1 MALKVFNFLC
11 SNGHLFEGWLK
22 SDLDWKA
29 ESAAG
34 RLACPVCGGAVLE
47 KRPSA
52 PSVARVTGTTR
63 TDVTEDLESRRDREL
78 GARQREAYEALRRAV
93 RDAEDVG
100 RNFKEEARALADG
113 RTNRPGGIRGL
124 CTEADAEE
132 LRSEGIPVFS
142 VPDELLKDGN

>member
-1 MALKVFNFLC
+1 MALKVFNFLS

>member
-29 ESAAG
+29 ESAVG

-63 TDVTEDLESRRDREL
+63 TDVTEDLQSRRDREL

-93 RDAEDVG
+93 RGAEDVG
-100 RNFKEEARALADG
+100 RNFKDEARALADG

>member
-1 MALKVFNFLC
+1 MVLKVFNFLC

>member
-63 TDVTEDLESRRDREL
+63 TDVTEDLQSRRDREL

-93 RDAEDVG
+93 RGAEDVG

-113 RTNRPGGIRGL
+113 RTNRLGGIRGL

>member
-78 GARQREAYEALRRAV
+78 VARQREAYEALRRAV
-93 RDAEDVG
+93 RGAEDVG
-100 RNFKEEARALADG
+100 HNFKEEARALADG

>member
-93 RDAEDVG
+93 RGAEDVG

>member
-63 TDVTEDLESRRDREL
+63 TDVTEDLQSRRDREL

-93 RDAEDVG
+93 RGAEDVG

>member
-63 TDVTEDLESRRDREL
+63 TDVTEDLQSRRDREL

-93 RDAEDVG
+93 RGAEDVG
-100 RNFKEEARALADG
+100 RNFKDEARALADG

>member
-34 RLACPVCGGAVLE
+34 RLACPICGGAVLE

-63 TDVTEDLESRRDREL
+63 TDVTEDLQSRRDREL

-93 RDAEDVG
+93 RGAEDVG

>member
-63 TDVTEDLESRRDREL
+63 TDITEDLESRRDREL

>member
-78 GARQREAYEALRRAV
+78 GARQREAYEALQRAV

>member
-11 SNGHLFEGWLK
+11 SNGHLLEGWLK

-113 RTNRPGGIRGL
+113 RTSRPGGIRGL